1 MHARTTQLLAS
12 ILLGVAVFATL
23 GVCEARPTPSPRA
36 PEHHAILDRADTAVA
51 ASSVAPAPPHALP
64 PLTLPATIAPPAPAF
79 SSLLPARTATPFAKA
94 PLYLRDRALL
104 L

>member
-1 MHARTTQLLAS
+1 LSSVLLA
-12 ILLGVAVFATL
+12 VAVLATV

-36 PEHHAILDRADTAVA
+36 PDEHAILDQADAVVA
-51 ASSVAPAPPHALP
+51 APSVAPAPPHALP
-64 PLTLPATIAPPAPAF
+64 PLGLPATFTPPAPIFAPF
-79 SSLLPARTATPFAKA
+79 LASSRAATPSAKA